1 MKRIELLIITLHYT
15 TDTTLVTEV
24 GIIIHLAILG
34 YLHILVTNHMDG
46 VITHILITGVITDGI
61 HITIIT
67 PTTLITIITTETLLI

>member
-1 MKRIELLIITLHYT
+1 
-15 TDTTLVTEV
+15 LVTEV

-34 YLHILVTNHMDG
+34 YLHILVTNHMVG

-67 PTTLITIITTETLLI
+67 PTTLTTIITTETLLI